1 MISLKRPH
9 NRKWQKRPQLY
20 RGRFFY
26 LKQIFQVTI
35 LLSIVVSVFG
45 VVLYFQRSE
54 ALFIKHIPVSGVLDH
69 ISADDVVRL
78 SQITPNDKLFS
89 IDLKTII
96 ENIKRFSWIDEV
108 RVRREFPDTI
118 QIDVQERQPIALLKL
133 KDFYY
138 IDKNGKVFAKVA
150 AHDSPDLPVL
160 TGLDDDFA
168 KRYPAL
174 SKIYLKSALDFLSF
188 LQKQNFYQKN
198 VISEIHFDPVIGY
211 TVFTADNNLEIYYGR
226 DATQKKQEK
235 LEKFSQ
241 SKHFNPAQ
249 FVRLDLDAKNK
260 VIARYSSL

>member
-1 MISLKRPH
+1 MSLKRQH

-26 LKQIFQVTI
+26 LKQILQVTV
-35 LLSIVVSVFG
+35 LLSLVVGIFG
-45 VVLYFQRSE
+45 VALYFQRSE
-54 ALFIKHIPVSGVLDH
+54 ALFIKHIPVTGTLTH
-69 ISADDVVRL
+69 ITADDVVRL

-89 IDLKTII
+89 VDLKTITQ
-96 ENIKRFSWIDEV
+96 NIKRFSWIAEV

-118 QIDVQERQPIALLKL
+118 QIDIQERAPIALLKL

-138 IDKNGKVFAKVA
+138 IDQSEKVFAKVTSA
-150 AHDSPDLPVL
+150 ESPDLPIL

-168 KRYPAL
+168 KHYPAL
-174 SKIYLKSALDFLSF
+174 SKIYLHEALHFLTF
-188 LQKQNFYQKN
+188 LQGQVFYKN
-198 VISEIHFDPVIGY
+198 YAISEIHFDPVTGY

-226 DATQKKQEK
+226 DGVEKKQAK

-260 VIARYSSL
+260 IIARYSSL